1 MIQEDQKKLEGLKFW
16 ELTFTENSTQRKLSF
31 TSQTGTPRTVKFAGK
46 LFRVRR
52 SWKQHDR
59 CWPLIGHKIIFCAQ
73 TQTSI
78 RMSRGISSLRG
89 ASQGLSCSF
98 FHHRFPWPNWLLQGL
113 WGCHLSWDLSDLLWS
128 LAQRSHKI
136 LKVRSAL
143 LRSGSLLWLVY
154 VFNRSFQQTFVGE
167 GLRDKPK
174 ERLRHLCVE
183 SY

>member
-1 MIQEDQKKLEGLKFW
+1 MLASYW
-16 ELTFTENSTQRKLSF
+16 
-31 TSQTGTPRTVKFAGK
+31 A
-46 LFRVRR
+46 
-52 SWKQHDR
+52 
-59 CWPLIGHKIIFCAQ
+59 KIIFCAQ

-89 ASQGLSCSF
+89 ASQGLSRSF
-98 FHHRFPWPNWLLQGL
+98 FHHRFTWPNWLLQGL

-174 ERLRHLCVE
+174 EPKSQKNVFVTCVWKATKFSPFGWSLRLYFLLFLWFTVLISILLK
-183 SY
+183 SYFIASRIA